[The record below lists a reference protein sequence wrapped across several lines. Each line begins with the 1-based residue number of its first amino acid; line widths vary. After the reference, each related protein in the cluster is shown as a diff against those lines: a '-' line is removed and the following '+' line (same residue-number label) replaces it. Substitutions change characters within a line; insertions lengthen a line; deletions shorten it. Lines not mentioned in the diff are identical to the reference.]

1 MKNTMI
7 WLLAAVCALTFSA
20 CKGDGDA
27 DYGFG
32 KIYMPQAVSTGG
44 LDNTYA
50 VPAGGGE
57 YTHNFS
63 VADGNVNI
71 FLGVARSG
79 KLSGAKAFS
88 VEVYVS
94 DEKTAAAAEQT
105 GGTAMTPD
113 MYTLPASVEV
123 AAGES
128 GTTFHLS
135 IPRQTLL
142 RPEYSGQRLV
152 LAVGLRNP
160 SAYELA
166 ESGTET
172 VVIVDVE
179 ALKGLL

>member
-1 MKNTMI
+1 MKKRII
-7 WLLAAVCALTFSA
+7 WLFAVVCALAFSA

-63 VADGNVNI
+63 VAEGKVNI
-71 FLGVARSG
+71 ALGVARSG
-79 KLSGAKAFS
+79 KLSDAKGFS

-94 DEKTAAAAEQT
+94 ESDTAAAAAQF
-105 GGTAMTPD
+105 GGVAMTPD

-123 AAGES
+123 AAGNS
-128 GTTFHLS
+128 GAAFSLV
-135 IPRQTLL
+135 IPVATLMQS
-142 RPEYSGQRLV
+142 EYAGQKLV
-152 LAVGLRNP
+152 LCVGLRNP

-166 ESGTET
+166 DVGTET
-172 VVIVDVE
+172 IVIVDVE
-179 ALKGLL
+179 ALKVLI